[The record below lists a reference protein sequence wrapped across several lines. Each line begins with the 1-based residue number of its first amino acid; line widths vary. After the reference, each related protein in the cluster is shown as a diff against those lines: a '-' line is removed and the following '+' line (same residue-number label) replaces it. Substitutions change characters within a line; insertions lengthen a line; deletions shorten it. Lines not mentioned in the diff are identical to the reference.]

1 MLGNERLTGATGIV
15 LVVLLAA
22 LGVTI
27 LRVGSLI
34 EPHMFIGLLLIP
46 PVALKLASTGYR
58 FARYYAHNAIY
69 RERGAPHLLLRALG
83 PVVVASTVGVFGTGV
98 GLLIAGP
105 GSSGALRLLHKASFV
120 VWVGG
125 TSLHVLG
132 HLPDLQKTFL
142 TRRGERL
149 EYNGLAAGSLG
160 RAVSL
165 GGALTAGVALAILLG
180 SHFAGWSHFEAF
192 RIDH

>member
-1 MLGNERLTGATGIV
+1 MLGNERLTGAAGIV

-27 LRVGSLI
+27 LRVRPLI

-58 FARYYAHNAIY
+58 FARYYTRSAIY
-69 RERGAPHLLLRALG
+69 RERGAPHILMRALG

-105 GSSGALRLLHKASFV
+105 DSAGALRFLHKASFV
-120 VWVGG
+120 VWVGA

-160 RAVSL
+160 RTVSL
-165 GGALTAGVALAILLG
+165 GGALTAGVVLAILLVP
-180 SHFAGWSHFEAF
+180 HFAGWSHFEAF